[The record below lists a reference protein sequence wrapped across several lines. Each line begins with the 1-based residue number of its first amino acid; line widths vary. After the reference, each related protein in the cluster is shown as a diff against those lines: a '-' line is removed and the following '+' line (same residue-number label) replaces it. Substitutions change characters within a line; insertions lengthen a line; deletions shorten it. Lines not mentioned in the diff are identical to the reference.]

1 MRIGVGF
8 ISKDSFRA
16 WLSHVSRK
24 GGSIVIEGSS
34 SAFTSYV
41 RKRGEP
47 DGRQAGTND
56 SPTSQSGAAAA
67 SNQQPHQVG
76 DTQNN
81 IINLGAISAN
91 STTNYSRG
99 QNIAQANYAKSKL
112 SLELVCLRRVNFKHH
127 STFYFY
133 KRSTFF

>member
-16 WLSHVSRK
+16 WLSYVSRK

-81 IINLGAISAN
+81 IINLGAITVN
-91 STTNYSRG
+91 STTYQLFKILPKPIKRCESQR
-99 QNIAQANYAKSKL
+99 
-112 SLELVCLRRVNFKHH
+112 LREVKIIP
-127 STFYFY
+127 
-133 KRSTFF
+133 